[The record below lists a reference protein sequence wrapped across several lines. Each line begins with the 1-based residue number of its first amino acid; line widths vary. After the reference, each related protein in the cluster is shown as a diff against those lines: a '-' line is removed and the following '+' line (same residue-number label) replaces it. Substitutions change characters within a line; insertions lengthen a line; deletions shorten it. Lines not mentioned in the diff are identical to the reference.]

1 MEPTRWALC
10 AVVVI
15 GLIAVL
21 AVSVARTAWDLDY
34 RQTVV
39 AVHLGDLA
47 QQQSSPNALT
57 ETVAELR
64 EAGATAVTVSPLSV
78 DTLHE
83 RFFPQRLTNVSISTG
98 TLNAIREQGL
108 ALYWRLD
115 TWVPLDTYQTYLDE
129 LMTHEPA
136 GLIGARAVAVPA
148 NEMDTLVQTIRD
160 SNRAMI
166 GWAEFAALPPWPDN
180 IEPRARQVF
189 RAHLL
194 ERAERD
200 RLTKADAL
208 NRYVQAV
215 RERRVRLVEVRAS
228 SLDQARQDVSDLQ
241 EQLEQSGYSVRNSPQ
256 PVPSF
261 SNPASI
267 LGTTLRDGLAWLL
280 AVLGPLA
287 AYGLMRRR
295 LSEAMAWWM
304 SAQAWLLASGL
315 SVLGGLAAAAVLSDP
330 NHFLGLR
337 DILGVR
343 PALLL
348 PIAGATLLAL
358 GRTSWRDWRPLDGMV
373 WAGVGAALLVAL
385 LRSGNFTVL
394 PVPNVELELRNAL
407 ENLLIVRPRFKE
419 FLIGHPALVL
429 WASLGTLRWRPWAVG
444 LLAVGMLGQV
454 SIVNSFLHLHTPLW
468 VTLLRTVHGL
478 WLGLTIGMILVIALR
493 PIIARFTPT
502 R

>member
-1 MEPTRWALC
+1 MLF
-10 AVVVI
+10 VI
-15 GLIAVL
+15 GLIAIL
-21 AVSVARTAWDLDY
+21 AISVSRTAWDLDY

-39 AVHLGDLA
+39 AVHLGDLI
-47 QQQSSPNALT
+47 QQQADPTALM
-57 ETVAELR
+57 ELIVDLR
-64 EAGATAVTVSPLSV
+64 KAGATAVTLSPLSI

-83 RFFPQRLTNVSISTG
+83 RFFPQRLTNLSISTD
-98 TLNAIREQGL
+98 TLNTIREQGL

-115 TWVPLDTYQTYLDE
+115 TWVPPDAYRTYLDE
-129 LMTHEPA
+129 LLDYDPD
-136 GLIGARAVAVPA
+136 GLIGARAVGIPSH
-148 NEMDTLVQTIRD
+148 EMDTLVQTIRD
-160 SNRAMI
+160 SNRAMV
-166 GWAEFAALPPWPDN
+166 GWAEFAVLPPWPDN

-194 ERAERD
+194 ERAERAK
-200 RLTKADAL
+200 LSEAEAL

-228 SLDQARQDVSDLQ
+228 SLDLARQDVSDLQ
-241 EQLEQSGYSVRNSPQ
+241 EQLEQNGYPVVASPQ
-256 PVPSF
+256 PVPGF
-261 SNPASI
+261 ANPTSR
-267 LGTTLRDGLAWLL
+267 LGTTIPDSLAWLL
-280 AVLGPLA
+280 AVLGPLVG
-287 AYGLMRRR
+287 YGLMRRR
-295 LSEAMAWWM
+295 LAEFMTFGK

-330 NHFLGLR
+330 SHFLGLH
-337 DILGVR
+337 DIPGVR

-358 GRTSWRDWRPLDGMV
+358 GRTSWRDWRPLDGIV

-394 PVPNVELELRNAL
+394 PVPNVELQLRNAL
-407 ENLLIVRPRFKE
+407 ENLLVIRPRFKE

-429 WASLGTLRWRPWAVG
+429 WASLGALRWRPWAVG
-444 LLAVGMLGQV
+444 LLAIGMLGQV

-478 WLGLTIGMILVIALR
+478 WLGLTIGMILVMALR